1 LRDQSSESDKAGVAR
16 GRVLLVAAALLWST
30 SGLFVKSPPLAAIP
44 QEIRGPVLACFRA
57 LAAAGVLILF
67 IRPKHVRWRPMLVP
81 LVISF
86 SVMNILFVTAMTRT
100 TAAAAVFL
108 QYTSTGW
115 AFLFSVLFLGE
126 RVGRANL
133 FALAMAMAGVWWI
146 VQADWATQY
155 YYGNLLALGSGIGY
169 AGVLVSLRL
178 LRGEN
183 AAWLVALCHTA
194 AGLILLPSVLTSEL
208 RLEPLQWGLVVIF
221 GIVQMGIPYV
231 IFARAVRLVSAQEAA
246 LLTLIEPVANPIW
259 VWLLWGEAVGAATW
273 IGGALILLGLAGRY
287 VWRE

>member
-1 LRDQSSESDKAGVAR
+1 MRDQSSEPDTAAVSRADHAGRGRAIMEHERTLREKSAAGGNPPGNTGAGAR
-16 GRVLLVAAALLWST
+16 LLSSSGGRGGFDSLHSTETRTLAADARAAGDFLFGDEHSLRDGHDSHDGSSGRVLAVHQYRL
-30 SGLFVKSPPLAAIP
+30 GIP
-44 QEIRGPVLACFRA
+44 VQRFIPRRA
-57 LAAAGVLILF
+57 L
-67 IRPKHVRWRPMLVP
+67 
-81 LVISF
+81 
-86 SVMNILFVTAMTRT
+86 
-100 TAAAAVFL
+100 
-108 QYTSTGW
+108 
-115 AFLFSVLFLGE
+115 
-126 RVGRANL
+126 GRANL

-169 AGVLVSLRL
+169 AGVIVSLRL

-231 IFARAVRLVSAQEAA
+231 ILRGPSVWCRLKRRHC
-246 LLTLIEPVANPIW
+246 LP
-259 VWLLWGEAVGAATW
+259 
-273 IGGALILLGLAGRY
+273 
-287 VWRE
+287 